1 MIKQYYIL
9 ILALLLTSCASP
21 PSPIALSDTKALHQG
36 EVLVFGRVRV
46 IQYGESIDW
55 DSFIHLDAAFRIH
68 LLPDAGA
75 KPISYQ
81 LTGDGSFAWH
91 LPPGRYSLTGF
102 HWDWG
107 GGGTMRR
114 QLFAQFRVPEERA
127 LLYIGT
133 LVIGLDEGG
142 NAIQIKDEHEEA
154 IRWLTDKFAEIPGE
168 ASKSLMHLEEPR

>member
-1 MIKQYYIL
+1 MAKQYHIL

-36 EVLVFGRVRV
+36 EAVIFGRVRV
-46 IQYGESIDW
+46 IKFGESIDW
-55 DSFIHLDAAFRIH
+55 DSFDIGVFRIH
-68 LLPDAGA
+68 LLPDGGA
-75 KPISYQ
+75 KPISIP
-81 LTGDGSFAWH
+81 LAGDGSFAWH

-102 HWDWG
+102 QWRRRGWI
-107 GGGTMRR
+107 MRE

-127 LLYIGT
+127 LVYIGT
-133 LVIGLDEGG
+133 LVIGHDEGG
-142 NAIQIKDEHEEA
+142 TAIQIKDEHEEA

>member
-1 MIKQYYIL
+1 
-9 ILALLLTSCASP
+9 
-21 PSPIALSDTKALHQG
+21 
-36 EVLVFGRVRV
+36 
-46 IQYGESIDW
+46 
-55 DSFIHLDAAFRIH
+55 
-68 LLPDAGA
+68 
-75 KPISYQ
+75 
-81 LTGDGSFAWH
+81 
-91 LPPGRYSLTGF
+91 
-102 HWDWG
+102 
-107 GGGTMRR
+107 MRR